1 MIKKGRGKKIRYKNV
16 LLNIIRTIIIICL
29 VIVSSF
35 LVFKVAFKDY
45 YVTEK
50 EESGKY
56 NFDFQSELPLIVI
69 DTKGQEIS
77 KEETIVADMKIYNS
91 RKEYNKLSDE
101 IQLESNI
108 LIKVRGNS
116 TSSKPKKQYS
126 VTLIDDNGG
135 NNPKEILDMPVE
147 SDWVLNG
154 PYMDKSLIRNHIV
167 YSVSRE
173 IMDYASRTKY
183 CEVFLKTSGEN
194 EELKEEDYIGL
205 YIMIEKIKVDNNR
218 VNLSKPISYLEETS
232 YMILRDA
239 VKNDDVLIDTYSQRL
254 KTENGRYTN
263 ELICVY
269 PSAQN
274 LTQEKLD
281 YITKDV
287 DEFEKRLYSPFFTD
301 PELGYRNYI
310 DIDSFTTYAVI
321 NEFFRNVDQGSR
333 SAYYYKEIGG
343 KLKAGPVWDYNFSM
357 GNATYS
363 DAWVPEGFELKDM
376 PWFDQLVQDDYFVE
390 SFVKKYRELRKTYLS
405 ENYLYKLIDS
415 TVSSLGD
422 AIERNFNRWPEVYGE
437 NVWPNPDDPAT
448 KDHNEEIE
456 AMKKFIH
463 ERGKWMDENIYQVKS
478 KK

>member
-1 MIKKGRGKKIRYKNV
+1 MRSGKRTSKPNYK
-16 LLNIIRTIIIICL
+16 TIILNSIKAIAISCI
-29 VIVSSF
+29 VIVSLLF
-35 LVFKVAFKDY
+35 LFKVSFKDY
-45 YVTEK
+45 YITDN
-50 EESGKY
+50 EEFVKY

-69 DTKGQEIS
+69 DTNGKEII
-77 KEETIVADMKIYNS
+77 KEDTIVADMKIYDS

-101 IQLESNI
+101 VQLESDI
-108 LIKVRGNS
+108 LIKIRGNS

-126 VTLIDDNGG
+126 VTLIDDNGN

-173 IMDYASRTKY
+173 IMDYAPRTKY
-183 CEVFLKTSGEN
+183 CEVFLKTSGED

-205 YIMIEKIKVDNNR
+205 YIMIEKIKVDDNR
-218 VNLSKPISYLEETS
+218 VNLSKPISYLKETS

-239 VKNDDVLIDTYSQRL
+239 IKDDDILLDTYSQRL

-263 ELICVY
+263 ELICAY
-269 PSAQN
+269 PSLEN

-301 PELGYRNYI
+301 SELGYRNYI

-321 NEFFRNVDQGSR
+321 NEFFRNVDQGAR

-363 DAWVPEGFELKDM
+363 DAWVPEGFELEDM

-405 ENYLYKLIDS
+405 EDYLYKLIDN
-415 TVSSLGD
+415 TVLSLGD
-422 AIERNFNRWPEVYGE
+422 AIERNFARWPEVYGE
-437 NVWPNPDDPAT
+437 NVWPNPNDPAT
-448 KDHNEEIE
+448 ENHEEEIE
-456 AMKKFIH
+456 AMKKFINK
-463 ERGKWMDENIYQVKS
+463 RGKWMDENIYEVKS
-478 KK
+478 EK